1 MTAILIN
8 KRKERK
14 ITTKNMKVLHQ
25 QGDKKTKEYYKNNK
39 ERLQKPA
46 KKYIKNDPMKKQDMK
61 KDYDYVK
68 IFDETK
74 SMLFGLKMN
83 NF

>member
-61 KDYDYVK
+61 KEY
-68 IFDETK
+68 ERN
-74 SMLFGLKMN
+74 LC
-83 NF
+83 

>member
-1 MTAILIN
+1 
-8 KRKERK
+8 
-14 ITTKNMKVLHQ
+14 MKVLHQ

-61 KDYDYVK
+61 KEY
-68 IFDETK
+68 ERN
-74 SMLFGLKMN
+74 LC
-83 NF
+83 